1 MFFCSPTEV
10 TGWTGRDSQR
20 SHTAQDSSK
29 TAKEKAFKARSHIT
43 QTNILFISLVENN
56 KKNIQSVYSHG
67 IFIMTGNFK
76 N

>member
-20 SHTAQDSSK
+20 SHTAQDSDK

-43 QTNILFISLVENN
+43 QTNVSFISLVENS
-56 KKNIQSVYSHG
+56 KKKILSVYSHS
-67 IFIMTGNFK
+67 IFVMTGNF
-76 N
+76 